1 MAALVGKRVRTTQP
15 QPGEATLIDWD
26 NPITKDMTVC
36 LMHADQA
43 YGFDSYIDGSNAPA
57 FVNVV
62 PYTGGAQSNTPLGTG
77 GRPTGSAGMYDLTS
91 KGAIDSSS
99 YSLFAFGTCTST
111 SATQSSLDMD
121 NSSIRNFQ
129 LRLAAGK
136 VDFIPF
142 NGSGSPTGQ
151 ATSPVAMTLAEMSR
165 GFTMGATASPTRTAA
180 FQNGVVTVG
189 SAPSGLSTPSVSI
202 PIRVG
207 ARLTNTQVW
216 STGALMLVVVWRR
229 TLADSEMQ
237 SLADNPW
244 QLFKPKQRRL
254 YMVTVATSGDGS
266 TTLAGVSA
274 TSAVG
279 TVTAT
284 GGASTTLTG
293 TQAMSAVAGVA
304 ASGDASVNIASAHAA
319 SAVASVTAIGGA
331 SMIVTGDQAMA
342 GVGTVT
348 ATGDANTAITGVSA
362 ASGTGSIVASAGG
375 SATTPIT
382 GVSATSAVSTVTATG
397 DANAPLGATYSQG
410 KVDVIDAGGSAST
423 VTIAVQAVA
432 SVGTIAA
439 SGTTGSATAT
449 LQGVSAAVAVGT
461 ITASGTRTA
470 IEVDVTEDM
479 ICRAVRAYIKSIA
492 SALPV
497 VRTPVNR
504 ASMPK
509 GAYVSFTPGLR
520 RPLSTNRATHDDNSR
535 TVSRPEQM
543 SFQIDCY
550 GLGSAELAE
559 TLNVLYRDVYAC
571 DLFDSLGFSG
581 APLYAGDIQQ
591 ASYVNGEDQY
601 ENRYTFEIELQ
612 INSRVIVPLQSCNI
626 LGIDLVS
633 VDATFPPTEE

>member
-91 KGAIDSSS
+91 KGAVDSSS

-129 LRLAAGK
+129 FRLAAGK

-151 ATSPVAMTLAEMSR
+151 ATSPVALTLAEMSR

-216 STGALMLVVVWRR
+216 STGALMLVAVWRR

-319 SAVASVTAIGGA
+319 SAVASVTAIG
-331 SMIVTGDQAMA
+331 
-342 GVGTVT
+342 
-348 ATGDANTAITGVSA
+348 DANAALTGVSA

-375 SATTPIT
+375 SATAPIT

-397 DANAPLGATYSQG
+397 DATAPLGATYSQG
-410 KVDVIDAGGSAST
+410 KVDVIDAEGGAST
-423 VTIAVQAVA
+423 ITIAVQAVA

-461 ITASGTRTA
+461 ITASGTRTT

-550 GLGSAELAE
+550 GVGSAELAE

-581 APLYAGDIQQ
+581 APLYAGDVQQ
-591 ASYVNGEDQY
+591 APFVNGEDQY
-601 ENRYTFEIELQ
+601 EDRYTFEIELQ
-612 INSRVIVPLQSCNI
+612 VNSRVIVPLQSCNI